1 MVIEKKL
8 VVEQSSAEA
17 TIETV
22 FALIVINKAGGL
34 IYNRTFHEGGLN
46 QLSTNDYL
54 VLAGTF
60 HGVHA
65 ITARL
70 NPLMSRQDAAAA
82 ATAASVTA
90 AGGIPTRPEPPTGLE
105 VMETENFRLQCFNT
119 MTGTK
124 FLLFTDTTQTNIDV
138 TLRRIYDLY
147 SDYVM
152 KNPFYQLEMPIRCEM
167 FERKLLSYIREI
179 NNR

>member
-1 MVIEKKL
+1 M
-8 VVEQSSAEA
+8 
-17 TIETV
+17 TV
-22 FALIVINKAGGL
+22 FALMIINKAGGL
-34 IYNRTFHEGGLN
+34 IFNRTFQEGGLN
-46 QLSTNDYL
+46 QLSSNDYL
-54 VLAGTF
+54 VIAGTF

-65 ITARL
+65 ITSRL
-70 NPLMSRQDAAAA
+70 NPVKQPPLPPSAN
-82 ATAASVTA
+82 
-90 AGGIPTRPEPPTGLE
+90 GIPTRPEPPSGLE

-124 FLLFTDTTQTNIDV
+124 FLLYTDNTQANVDV
-138 TLRRIYDLY
+138 TTRRIYELY

-167 FERKLLSYIREI
+167 FDRKLNSYIREI